1 MKLEPREI
9 PAWPKLAWLARLV
22 EGSDQ
27 VTIFHGPMA
36 EVGSDWLAAAV
47 WAGEF
52 SAGDFDQTDLIFGSG
67 VRLRGDKVVFV
78 SSGAGQER
86 LWHASLAGMTHV
98 SNSLP
103 AILASAG
110 LSCATTIPVIATT
123 FSPSKPKDGSHT
135 RRRSPR
141 ILRTCISSI
150 SAIWYL
156 TAEPCEKRKSPTAL
170 SGFAG
175 FGDYFAFL
183 TSSARCVGQNL
194 SAAERRHKVVPL
206 ATISSGYDSG
216 AAAVIAGYAGCKA
229 AVTIRN
235 SSMSL
240 ARDRLRRAI
249 ARHLACFARGYDHA
263 VHAYRNEAAVWAAAG
278 KSGGLNI
285 TIFDF
290 PEPLCLFFSGI
301 FGDFIWD
308 PKTSVPMIVDM
319 DAPAGRVSLV
329 RRAYSSASSLG
340 GEFGEHARS
349 TRLERRRK

>member
-47 WAGEF
+47 WAGDF

-103 AILASAG
+103 AILATAG
-110 LSCATTIPVIATT
+110 LSLRNDYPGYRDDILTVETKGWQSYTPTIPTDSADVHLVYFRNLVFDGRTLREEE
-123 FSPSKPKDGSHT
+123 KPDGA
-135 RRRSPR
+135 P
-141 ILRTCISSI
+141 
-150 SAIWYL
+150 
-156 TAEPCEKRKSPTAL
+156 
-170 SGFAG
+170 GFAG

-183 TSSARCVGQNL
+183 TSSARRVGQNL

-235 SSMSL
+235 SSSL
-240 ARDRLRRAI
+240 WRGSDSGEQV
-249 ARHLACFARGYDHA
+249 ARHLGHVLHELRSYRSCVPRRG
-263 VHAYRNEAAVWAAAG
+263 
-278 KSGGLNI
+278 SGL
-285 TIFDF
+285 
-290 PEPLCLFFSGI
+290 
-301 FGDFIWD
+301 
-308 PKTSVPMIVDM
+308 
-319 DAPAGRVSLV
+319 GRG
-329 RRAYSSASSLG
+329 R
-340 GEFGEHARS
+340 
-349 TRLERRRK
+349 